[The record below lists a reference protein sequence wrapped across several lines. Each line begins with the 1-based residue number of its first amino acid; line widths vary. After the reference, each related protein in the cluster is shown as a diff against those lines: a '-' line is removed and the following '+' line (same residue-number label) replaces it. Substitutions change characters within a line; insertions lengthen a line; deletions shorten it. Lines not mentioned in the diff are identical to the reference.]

1 MVSGDIFKCEDCSY
15 DWQTK
20 KQVGEPAFCPDCRGR
35 AIINKSKTR
44 REREKKNKIFRKK
57 QKSKG
62 LVFYRNKWISISEKK
77 EFLQKQK
84 QRRKKEKVEFLQK
97 QKQRRKKEKVEF
109 LQKQKSKGLVFYRN
123 KWISISEKEEE
134 REKNRTYRKKQ
145 KSDWLYDRMDIKSG
159 KKTISKL
166 GRLLR
171 QRIAQKQSDKV
182 LGNTMLWIVGLII
195 ASFFVLGILF
205 IYMMADIFLF

>member
-77 EFLQKQK
+77 
-84 QRRKKEKVEFLQK
+84 EFLQK

>member
-44 REREKKNKIFRKK
+44 REREKKNKIFRK
-57 QKSKG
+57 
-62 LVFYRNKWISISEKK
+62 
-77 EFLQKQK
+77 
-84 QRRKKEKVEFLQK
+84 
-97 QKQRRKKEKVEF
+97 
-109 LQKQKSKGLVFYRN
+109 KQKSKGLVFYRN